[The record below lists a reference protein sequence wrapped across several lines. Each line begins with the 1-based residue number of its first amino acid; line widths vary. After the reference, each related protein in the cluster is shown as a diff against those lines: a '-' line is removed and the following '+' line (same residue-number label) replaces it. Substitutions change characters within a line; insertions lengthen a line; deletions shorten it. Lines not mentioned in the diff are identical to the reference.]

1 MFICSHGILF
11 AVLSGREKAMNFG
24 KIFGGTIK
32 ILERSLD
39 LRAERHNIIL
49 SNIANIDTPNY
60 KAKDIVFESEL
71 KKSMESN
78 ASLQTTQV
86 NHIPLGNTGNGEI
99 RPAISETK
107 PLYIREDLNTV
118 DIDKEM
124 TKLSENN
131 DLFIGR
137 DHYTRQ

>member
-1 MFICSHGILF
+1 
-11 AVLSGREKAMNFG
+11 VNFG
-24 KIFGGTIK
+24 KIFGGTIR

-39 LRAERHNIIL
+39 LRSERHNIIL

-78 ASLQTTQV
+78 IPLQTTNV
-86 NHIPLGNTGNGEI
+86 NHMPVGNVENAEI
-99 RPAISETK
+99 RPAVVETK

-131 DLFIGR
+131 LMYNASAQVLSKMLGLIK
-137 DHYTRQ
+137 YTIMNEGK

>member
-1 MFICSHGILF
+1 
-11 AVLSGREKAMNFG
+11 MNFG

-86 NHIPLGNTGNGEI
+86 NHIPLGNKTGHIGNQASVYKG
-99 RPAISETK
+99 RPEHG
-107 PLYIREDLNTV
+107 RHRQR
-118 DIDKEM
+118 
-124 TKLSENN
+124 N
-131 DLFIGR
+131 D
-137 DHYTRQ
+137 